1 MRGLLALLLA
11 ALPFAALAQA
21 PSGPDPRTVVGEP
34 SGAPLRGERL
44 EAELERV
51 SSLLRCPS
59 CQGLSV
65 QDSPTEIAQQ
75 MRGQVREMLAA
86 GFSEEQILAYF
97 ERSYGEFVRL
107 QPPLR
112 GINWL
117 VWLAPLVALLAG
129 GWVVARTLRAPA
141 PAAPDPA
148 PAAAAPPPERTSL
161 PDDPELA
168 RCVRRVRE
176 IAYGWPGGEPPG
188 GA

>member
-1 MRGLLALLLA
+1 VRGLLALLLA
-11 ALPFAALAQA
+11 GLPLVAIAQA
-21 PSGPDPRTVVGEP
+21 SSDPDPRTVVGEP
-34 SGAPLRGERL
+34 SGQPLSGERL
-44 EAELERV
+44 EAETERV
-51 SSLLRCPS
+51 ASLLRCPS

-75 MRGQVREMLAA
+75 MRAQVRDMLGA
-86 GFSEEQILAYF
+86 GFTEEQILGYF

-117 VWLAPLVALLAG
+117 VWLAPVVALLVG
-129 GWVVARTLRAPA
+129 GFVVARTLRAPA
-141 PAAPDPA
+141 SAAVPADHASPGRD
-148 PAAAAPPPERTSL
+148 TL

-168 RCVRRVRE
+168 RYVRRVRE
-176 IAYGWPGGEPPG
+176 IAYGWPGGDPPG